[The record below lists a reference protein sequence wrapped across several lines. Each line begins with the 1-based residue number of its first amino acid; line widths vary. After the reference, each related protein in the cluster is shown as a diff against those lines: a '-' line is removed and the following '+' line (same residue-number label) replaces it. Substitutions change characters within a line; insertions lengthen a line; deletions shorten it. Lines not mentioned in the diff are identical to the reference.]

1 MMLLEKHHTTLG
13 GDILPVQR
21 VDIPALCS
29 PGMLAPFPL
38 LVLFDLSSGV
48 LANAWFISIGADD
61 DKLPFLLLGPGVW
74 ETASP
79 TLALDEAACG
89 CSTALGGVIAPGVA
103 RDGLFSH
110 AWEG

>member
-1 MMLLEKHHTTLG
+1 MMLLEKHRTTLG

-38 LVLFDLSSGV
+38 LELFDLSGGV
-48 LANAWFISIGADD
+48 LANAWFIGVGADD

-79 TLALDEAACG
+79 TFALDEAARG
-89 CSTALGGVIAPGVA
+89 
-103 RDGLFSH
+103 
-110 AWEG
+110 

>member
-1 MMLLEKHHTTLG
+1 MLLEKNHTTLG

-38 LVLFDLSSGV
+38 LELFDLSGSV
-48 LANAWFISIGADD
+48 LSNAWFIGVGADD
-61 DKLPFLLLGPGVW
+61 DELPFLPLGPGVW

-79 TLALDEAACG
+79 TLALDEAARG
-89 CSTALGGVIAPGVA
+89 QYTDLGRVIAPGVA
-103 RDGLFSH
+103 CDGLFCH
-110 AWEG
+110 AR